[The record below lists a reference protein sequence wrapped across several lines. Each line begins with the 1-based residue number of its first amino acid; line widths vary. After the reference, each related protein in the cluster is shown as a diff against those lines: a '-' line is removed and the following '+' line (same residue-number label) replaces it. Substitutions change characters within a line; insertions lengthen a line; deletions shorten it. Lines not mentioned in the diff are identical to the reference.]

1 MRISME
7 NKINLHAI
15 FDNKK
20 AGVVIFHLFLCALT
34 WIISKYFSIGPFT
47 RDNLFITNILCVIFF
62 FQTLTIYY
70 YFSIFI
76 FPRYLYK
83 KKVIPFAVSFLAI
96 FLVIYWTNYFSIT
109 HLLPYSNGYATGDYQ
124 DVWIQKVYS
133 LFLIQAGWFGCFT
146 MPKVASWNFWYS
158 FEVPTIYLSIKY
170 FRDMIE
176 FQKNNLMLKNNNLAL
191 ERDNLALELGFL
203 KSQINPHFLFNT
215 LNSIYNRTLD
225 VDDQASDLVLKLS
238 SLMRYSL
245 YGVNED
251 KVPLIEEIE
260 YIENY
265 LDLEKYRHSSDLVKI
280 SMDTEGLTEKHKIA
294 PLLLISL
301 VENAF
306 KHGVNLS
313 IKSSYVHISVL
324 VENDTLYFT
333 VQNSLPENTQTPVV
347 IIPSKKSGGIG
358 LSNTRKRL
366 SMLYPDAHELSF
378 QKTEKEYEVTL
389 QISLNSH

>member
-1 MRISME
+1 
-7 NKINLHAI
+7 
-15 FDNKK
+15 
-20 AGVVIFHLFLCALT
+20 
-34 WIISKYFSIGPFT
+34 
-47 RDNLFITNILCVIFF
+47 
-62 FQTLTIYY
+62 
-70 YFSIFI
+70 
-76 FPRYLYK
+76 
-83 KKVIPFAVSFLAI
+83 
-96 FLVIYWTNYFSIT
+96 
-109 HLLPYSNGYATGDYQ
+109 
-124 DVWIQKVYS
+124 
-133 LFLIQAGWFGCFT
+133 

-176 FQKNNLMLKNNNLAL
+176 FQKNNMTLKNNNLAL
-191 ERDNLALELGFL
+191 ERDNLALELSFL

-238 SLMRYSL
+238 GLMRYSL

-251 KVPLIEEIE
+251 RVPLIEEIE

-280 SMDTEGLTEKHKIA
+280 SIDTEGITENHKIA

-313 IKSSYVHISVL
+313 IKSSYVHISVV

-333 VQNSLPENTQTPVV
+333 VQNSLPENSKTPIV
-347 IIPSKKSGGIG
+347 ITPSKKSGGIG

-366 SMLYPDAHELSF
+366 SMLYPDVHELSF

-389 QISLNSH
+389 QIFLDAH

>member
-1 MRISME
+1 MK
-7 NKINLHAI
+7 NKISLQAI

-20 AGVVIFHLFLCALT
+20 AGIIIFHLCLCILT
-34 WIISKYFSIGPFT
+34 WIISKYFSVGPFT
-47 RDNLFITNILCVIFF
+47 RDNLFITNILCTIFF
-62 FQTLTIYY
+62 FQTLFIYY
-70 YFSIFI
+70 CFSLFI

-83 KKVIPFAVSFLAI
+83 KKVIPFILS
-96 FLVIYWTNYFSIT
+96 FLVIFLLVYWCNYFSIRQ
-109 HLLPYSNGYATGDYQ
+109 LLPYSNGYASGKYQ
-124 DVWIQKVYS
+124 DVWIQKVYG

-170 FRDMIE
+170 FRDTIE
-176 FQKNNLMLKNNNLAL
+176 FQRNNMMLKNNNLAL

-238 SLMRYSL
+238 GLMRYSL

-251 KVPLIEEIE
+251 RVPLIEEIE

-280 SMDTEGLTEKHKIA
+280 SMDTEGITERHKIA

-333 VQNSLPENTQTPVV
+333 VQNSLPENSKTPIV
-347 IIPSKKSGGIG
+347 ITPSKKSGGIG

-366 SMLYPDAHELSF
+366 SMLYPDVHELTF
-378 QKTEKEYEVTL
+378 QKTELEYEVTL
-389 QISLNSH
+389 QIFLNAD

>member
-1 MRISME
+1 ME
-7 NKINLHAI
+7 NKLSLHTI
-15 FDNKK
+15 FDNNK
-20 AGVVIFHLFLCALT
+20 AGVIIFHLLLCALT

-47 RDNLFITNILCVIFF
+47 RDNLFITNILCLIFF
-62 FQTLTIYY
+62 FQTLFIYY
-70 YFSIFI
+70 CFSLFI
-76 FPRYLYK
+76 FPRYLYQ
-83 KKVIPFAVSFLAI
+83 KKVISFALSFLAI
-96 FLVIYWTNYFSIT
+96 FLLIYWSNYFSVR
-109 HLLPYSNGYATGDYQ
+109 HLLPYSDGYASGNYQ

-170 FRDMIE
+170 FKDMIE
-176 FQKNNLMLKNNNLAL
+176 FQKNNMTLKNNNLAL
-191 ERDNLALELGFL
+191 ERDNLALELSFL

-238 SLMRYSL
+238 GLMRYSL

-251 KVPLIEEIE
+251 RVPLIEEIE

-280 SMDTEGLTEKHKIA
+280 SIDTEGIEGRHKIA

-313 IKSSYVHISVL
+313 IKSSYVHISAV

-333 VQNSLPENTQTPVV
+333 VLNSLPENSKTP
-347 IIPSKKSGGIG
+347 IFITPSKKSGGIG

-366 SMLYPDAHELSF
+366 SMLYADVHDLSF
-378 QKTEKEYEVTL
+378 QTTEKEYEVTL
-389 QISLNSH
+389 RIFLDAH